1 MDRKREEEKKLLINR
16 RLIAYLGGSAASYR
30 FLSREANLV
39 SAGIEG
45 ELESKFYVL
54 LFLLS
59 RFGLQIRHLC
69 CHRQFLR
76 WCTRYVFSLNAR
88 ASSKLR

>member
-39 SAGIEG
+39 SAGIERIR
-45 ELESKFYVL
+45 EQILCATFSVEPIWAANKTPVL
-54 LFLLS
+54 SSSVLTLV
-59 RFGLQIRHLC
+59 HALC
-69 CHRQFLR
+69 VLAKR
-76 WCTRYVFSLNAR
+76 AR
-88 ASSKLR
+88 KL